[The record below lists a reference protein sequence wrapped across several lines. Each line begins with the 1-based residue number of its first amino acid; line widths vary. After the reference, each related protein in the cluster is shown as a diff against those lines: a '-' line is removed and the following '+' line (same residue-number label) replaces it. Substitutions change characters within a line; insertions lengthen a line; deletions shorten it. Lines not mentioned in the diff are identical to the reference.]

1 MHHAERV
8 IVLGTGGNCSMAM
21 ACGRVL
27 CLTDSTEMGTYFHA
41 MPADERVTLCES
53 ADEYLEEMTRA

>member
-1 MHHAERV
+1 
-8 IVLGTGGNCSMAM
+8 M

-41 MPADERVTLCES
+41 MPANERVTLCES